1 MLCVLFNPAHKTLII
16 KHSIQDCDDC
26 DSAEKVLIKKTEKV
40 SAEISAPV
48 GGSTRCFV
56 TILLDRVRQSLSF

>member
-16 KHSIQDCDDC
+16 KHSIQDCNDC
-26 DSAEKVLIKKTEKV
+26 DSAEKVLIQKTEKV

-48 GGSTRCFV
+48 GGSTHCFG
-56 TILLDRVRQSLSF
+56 TTLPDRVRQSLSF